1 MHHDDGFVYCY
12 GNLYGLLLYW
22 GLVTFRVQSPVQGG
36 AASTRWTV
44 VYALLTRLLVV
55 SCFLGSVFVKLR
67 DPEMAAAM
75 FGHLTPLV
83 KAIFTWECLSCSIT
97 YVEYCLSM
105 DAQRC
110 RHLRLVAALQGFDRD
125 VSQQFPRVKWNYQR
139 TRWKYWYGTV
149 IVGFCFFSFTISLI
163 FDTVRCTCGIPSTLL
178 MAFTYTLLTGS
189 VGLVGFVHIAI
200 MDFVRLRMRLIQK
213 LLQQLYQEGNGASQR
228 ELHDRIAHLFVMSKR
243 CSSLLAELNGVFGF
257 AAAAGIFY
265 DFTIMTCFV
274 YVICQKL
281 LSRESW
287 DLEYT
292 FMLLHVSIHSYK
304 VIITSAYGYLLQ
316 REKRNCLHMLGNYAS
331 HFPGHDMARLQTEDF
346 QHWRM
351 HNRQAALVG
360 SSIHL
365 NISTIYLVRGKQGN
379 LAEIWRQVS
388 SSYSWQVY
396 NGMANYVIILVQLL
410 FQQLQIKERQ
420 QNLPRD
426 VDIVGHI
433 GSITHMD

>member
-1 MHHDDGFVYCY
+1 MQHDDGFVYCY
-12 GNLYGLLLYW
+12 GNLYGLMLYW
-22 GLVTFRVQSPVQGG
+22 GVITFRVQSPSRGG
-36 AASTRWTV
+36 AASTGWTV
-44 VYALLTRLLVV
+44 GYALLTRLLVV
-55 SCFLGSVFVKLR
+55 SCFLGCVFFKLR
-67 DPEMAAAM
+67 DPEMSA
-75 FGHLTPLV
+75 
-83 KAIFTWECLSCSIT
+83 AIFIYLKPLDKVILSWECLSCTIT

-105 DAQRC
+105 DAQRR
-110 RHLRLVAALQGFDRD
+110 RHLRLLAGLQEFDRI
-125 VSQQFPRVKWNYQR
+125 VSKEFPFVKWNYQR

-163 FDTVRCTCGIPSTLL
+163 FDTARCTCGIPSTLL
-178 MAFTYTLLTGS
+178 MAFTYTLLTSS

-200 MDFVRLRMRLIQK
+200 MDFVRLRMRLMQK
-213 LLQQLYQEGNGASQR
+213 LLQQQYQEGDGAGQR
-228 ELHDRIAHLFVMSKR
+228 ELHERIAHLFVMSKR

-281 LSRESW
+281 LSRDSW
-287 DLEYT
+287 DLEYM
-292 FMLLHVSIHSYK
+292 FMLLHVAIHSYK
-304 VIITSAYGYLLQ
+304 VIITSTYGYLLQ

-331 HFPGHDMARLQTEDF
+331 HFSGQDVARLQTEDF

-360 SSIHL
+360 SSIQL
-365 NISTIYLVRGKQGN
+365 NISTIYL
-379 LAEIWRQVS
+379 
-388 SSYSWQVY
+388 VY

-420 QNLPRD
+420 QSLGRD
-426 VDIVGHI
+426 VDIVGPI
-433 GSITHMD
+433 GPITHMD